1 MRITYGDQDD
11 QDTAAETAPVGGKA
25 GVAPTTAQRK
35 ADPFVLTG
43 LAVSTEP
50 VRAAIDDMSRRI
62 EDLARELN
70 CLGFFDDD
78 DDDRPRAA

>member
-1 MRITYGDQDD
+1 MRIKYGDQDD
-11 QDTAAETAPVGGKA
+11 HDTAAETAPVDGDA
-25 GVAPTTAQRK
+25 GTPTPSK
-35 ADPFVLTG
+35 PNPFVLTG
-43 LAVSTEP
+43 LPVSTEP
-50 VRAAIDDMSRRI
+50 VRAAIEDMSRRI